1 MSKQTSRIA
10 KANDSTLSQQQHHI
24 GFVTADKLGDSD
36 PNHVTDFNPDFDQ
49 NKVKKEVKNQRKKA
63 SKKRSTT
70 SIPNQ
75 SIKPASEDPT
85 EVPKPD
91 TKKEVPH
98 QPINQHQQTRKK
110 AKKTENKKRS
120 TTSTYKPAS
129 ADPKK
134 DKKKTKRPAA
144 KKEVPNQSTLS
155 NPPKYSKEVQ
165 DLLQKYKR
173 STNQSNSDDR
183 YLSII
188 ALLNC
193 GLRPSEISTESGVPK
208 TTLQH
213 HLNHL
218 KEQGLIH
225 KAGYGVWEVSDYPKI
240 TKKRS
245 TKSIYVAKNTPPSK
259 VRQNLHMFIPDSVR
273 AHAFL
278 FTLQVPKNLRNWNNK
293 KREQYL
299 DRHNIPYKRLG
310 IINGGQRLIIN
321 GRKTHLT
328 DKSIV
333 IYDRSSYFAEKAI
346 EAKSNAVH
354 SFISIIKKLERI
366 LHVELSSGSDY
377 KFRVS
382 RQHYALVKNAL
393 AQQCNAEGLKLEVR
407 SEADNSLW
415 FLIDN
420 SFNLDEAEAVH
431 PQTGTTDV
439 KRVQD
444 FFNGVKATGIT
455 PSFILEAM
463 NGIQGNQA
471 VFAENTESHIAAIQD
486 LSAGVQT
493 FNSLLEK
500 LFKKLEGDN
509 NQ

>member
-1 MSKQTSRIA
+1 
-10 KANDSTLSQQQHHI
+10 
-24 GFVTADKLGDSD
+24 
-36 PNHVTDFNPDFDQ
+36 
-49 NKVKKEVKNQRKKA
+49 
-63 SKKRSTT
+63 
-70 SIPNQ
+70 
-75 SIKPASEDPT
+75 
-85 EVPKPD
+85 
-91 TKKEVPH
+91 
-98 QPINQHQQTRKK
+98 
-110 AKKTENKKRS
+110 
-120 TTSTYKPAS
+120 
-129 ADPKK
+129 
-134 DKKKTKRPAA
+134 
-144 KKEVPNQSTLS
+144 
-155 NPPKYSKEVQ
+155 
-165 DLLQKYKR
+165 
-173 STNQSNSDDR
+173 
-183 YLSII
+183 
-188 ALLNC
+188 
-193 GLRPSEISTESGVPK
+193 
-208 TTLQH
+208 
-213 HLNHL
+213 
-218 KEQGLIH
+218 
-225 KAGYGVWEVSDYPKI
+225 
-240 TKKRS
+240 
-245 TKSIYVAKNTPPSK
+245 
-259 VRQNLHMFIPDSVR
+259 MFIPDSVR
-273 AHAFL
+273 AHAFV
-278 FTLQVPKNLRNWNNK
+278 FTLHVPKNLRNWNNK

-366 LHVELSSGSDY
+366 LHVELTSGSDY

-431 PQTGTTDV
+431 PQTGTTDI

-486 LSAGVQT
+486 LSAGVKT

-509 NQ
+509 Q